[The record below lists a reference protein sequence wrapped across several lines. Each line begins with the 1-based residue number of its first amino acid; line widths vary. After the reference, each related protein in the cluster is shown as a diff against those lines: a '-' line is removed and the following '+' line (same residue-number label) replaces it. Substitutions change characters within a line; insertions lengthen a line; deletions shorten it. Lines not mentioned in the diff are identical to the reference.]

1 MLFYFYCAVITT
13 FNLIVI
19 WLMNVKTINFGK
31 SLFNEI
37 IDSMIE
43 VQYNLS
49 YPNNNVPI
57 TIQDRA
63 LLTSNNIFC

>member
-1 MLFYFYCAVITT
+1 
-13 FNLIVI
+13 
-19 WLMNVKTINFGK
+19 MNVKTINFGK

-57 TIQDRA
+57 TIQVRA